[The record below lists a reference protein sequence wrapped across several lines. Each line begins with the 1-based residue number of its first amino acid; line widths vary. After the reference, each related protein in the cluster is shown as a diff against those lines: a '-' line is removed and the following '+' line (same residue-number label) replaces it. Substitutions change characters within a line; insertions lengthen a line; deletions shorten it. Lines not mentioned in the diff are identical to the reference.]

1 MPDMVILA
9 SGVALTVS
17 FEGISDDGGGKG
29 SKTTCPVARNPFVVD
44 NMRSVRS
51 SPATVSTCDVISC
64 SPLSLFVVPAISAY
78 SPGGTLLSWKLPSL
92 RTLAVFIPGIA
103 PADAICAVDMSIT
116 TSAGVPVAAIAVP
129 LILTSRGAKIRGTVV
144 DDRAH
149 AVKDC
154 SIVVFA
160 EDAAL
165 GPPTTTR
172 YLRSLRA
179 NESGSFAVD
188 KMPAGN
194 YMVAALPVLDEGD
207 EADPELL
214 EQLRSVA
221 VRVSLRWGDTKEVP
235 LKLAIL
241 ERR

>member
-1 MPDMVILA
+1 MSGMFARAAVRDDWTFELKGLA
-9 SGVALTVS
+9 GQRRFQIVQGLPPEWMIASVAHGQTD
-17 FEGISDDGGGKG
+17 ITDK
-29 SKTTCPVARNPFVVD
+29 
-44 NMRSVRS
+44 
-51 SPATVSTCDVISC
+51 
-64 SPLSLFVVPAISAY
+64 AISVTEDLD
-78 SPGGTLLSWKLPSL
+78 GVVITL
-92 RTLAVFIPGIA
+92 TN
-103 PADAICAVDMSIT
+103 
-116 TSAGVPVAAIAVP
+116 
-129 LILTSRGAKIRGTVV
+129 RGAKIRGTVV
-144 DDRAH
+144 DDQAH

-154 SIVVFA
+154 SVVVFA

-172 YLRSLRA
+172 YLRALRA
-179 NESGSFAVD
+179 NESGGFAAD

-194 YMVAALPVLDEGD
+194 YMVAALPLLDEGD